1 MAWCKQSVFSPFS
14 LLDQEP
20 FFFFVL
26 EPLFA
31 GQVSFFQ
38 KKDE

>member
-14 LLDQEP
+14 LWDQEP
-20 FFFFVL
+20 F
-26 EPLFA
+26 FA

>member
-1 MAWCKQSVFSPFS
+1 MAWCKQGVFSPFT
-14 LLDQEP
+14 LWDQEP
-20 FFFFVL
+20 FFFLVL
-26 EPLFA
+26 EPFFD